1 MTNHDHHQNE
11 TGPNRRIDVPLSVW
25 PLQRPSDLV
34 GRLVK
39 QFTAPGETVTL
50 LGVDGV
56 LSVTDLGRD
65 CTAYCDQTAIA
76 SEARAVASA
85 SETVG
90 TGVVFCFEQEAFD
103 LVEHLRVMP
112 RPVLTICRDGAWDAS
127 VWWALTE
134 AVSTWGLLAVL
145 WDGSAVS
152 ATARSACA
160 GSGLSYAG
168 HIVAAE
174 TGEVDRA
181 AQSAEGLADLEPG
194 DPRRVHTNV
203 GLWARYP
210 SRIEG
215 NGR

>member
-1 MTNHDHHQNE
+1 MTNHDHQNE
-11 TGPNRRIDVPLSVW
+11 SSGPGGIDVPLSVW
-25 PLQRPSDLV
+25 PVQRQTDIV
-34 GRLVK
+34 DRLVK
-39 QFTAPGETVTL
+39 QFTVPEETVTL

-65 CTAYCDQTAIA
+65 CTAYCDRAA
-76 SEARAVASA
+76 MAREAKAVASA

-90 TGVVFCFEQEAFD
+90 VGIVFCFEQEPFD
-103 LVEHLRVMP
+103 LVEHLRTLP

-134 AVSTWGLLAVL
+134 AVPSWGLLAVL
-145 WDGSAVS
+145 WDGPAASA
-152 ATARSACA
+152 AARSACA

-174 TGEVDRA
+174 TGEFDR
-181 AQSAEGLADLEPG
+181 STRVAEDLVDLEPG
-194 DPRRVHTNV
+194 DPQRTHTNI

-210 SRIEG
+210 SHVERSG
-215 NGR
+215 L